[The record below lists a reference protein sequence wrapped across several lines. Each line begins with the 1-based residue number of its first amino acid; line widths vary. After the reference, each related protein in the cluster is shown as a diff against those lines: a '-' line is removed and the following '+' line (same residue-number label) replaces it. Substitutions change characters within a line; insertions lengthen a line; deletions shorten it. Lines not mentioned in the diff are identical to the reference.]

1 MGLRRQTTSRRRP
14 SMSLPCFAACA
25 ALLSAAVVRADAEIL
40 PDGGGKRVAVSS
52 PQIKNPVAVRYAR
65 AGIPAEAPCRAGEP
79 NIVVILA
86 DDLGYGDVGV
96 CNPKSKIPTPHI
108 DHLADGGML
117 FTDAHAASATCTPS
131 RYGLLT
137 GINPARTGVLNTL
150 LQRGEPIIAQDEP
163 TLGAFLKEQGY
174 ETHMIGKWHL
184 GFETGQP
191 EGKRRIPSGPLRG
204 GPLDRGF
211 DSFFGIAASPGDPP
225 LCFLRGREAEVSP
238 DFAQEEVSPSFCREA
253 VGIIHAHA
261 AKKTEQP
268 LFLYYASPLPHRP
281 WVPTADFRG
290 KSGLGDY
297 GDFVMQ
303 LDDVVGRIEQALQET
318 GLDKNTLLVFT
329 SDNGPSPA
337 AVETMKGAAHDCAG
351 GFRGMKSDAWEG
363 GHRVPL
369 IAKWPGHI
377 PPGMRSAAMINATD
391 LFATIAEILAVP
403 LPDGAVD
410 STSFLA
416 VLRDPA
422 VVHPRPSM
430 VTAKHAIRRDNWK
443 LVSAKKQKDA
453 AVLGLTDF
461 GLYDLD
467 QDTAETTDVL
477 AAHRGKADELFTD
490 FRRFAAQRALKQ
502 EVEQIGPQTSSSG
515 ESRP

>member
-1 MGLRRQTTSRRRP
+1 MKIPIACMLAT
-14 SMSLPCFAACA
+14 MAAA
-25 ALLSAAVVRADAEIL
+25 A
-40 PDGGGKRVAVSS
+40 PG
-52 PQIKNPVAVRYAR
+52 R
-65 AGIPAEAPCRAGEP
+65 AGQP

-96 CNPKSKIPTPHI
+96 CHPESKIPTPNI
-108 DHLADGGML
+108 DRLAAEGLL
-117 FTDAHAASATCTPS
+117 FTDAHSASGTCTPS

-150 LQRGEPIIAQDEP
+150 LQKGDPIIAEDEP
-163 TLGAFLKEQGY
+163 TLGAFLKEHGY

-184 GFETGQP
+184 GFEKENSG
-191 EGKRRIPSGPLRG
+191 EKHGKLSGPLHG

-290 KSGLGDY
+290 KSGAGDY

-303 LDDVVGRIEQALQET
+303 LDGVVGRIDRALWET
-318 GLDKNTLLVFT
+318 GLDKNTLLIFT

-337 AVETMKGAAHDCAG
+337 AVEAMRAAGHDCAG
-351 GFRGMKSDAWEG
+351 GLRGMKSDAWEG

-377 PPGMRSAAMINATD
+377 PPGTRSAAVINATD

-403 LPDGAVD
+403 PPDGAVD

-416 VLRDPA
+416 VLSDPA
-422 VVHPRPSM
+422 VVHPRPPM
-430 VTAKHAIRRDNWK
+430 VTARHAIRRGNWK
-443 LVSAKKQKDA
+443 LLSKRRQVDA
-453 AVLGLTDF
+453 AELNLADF
-461 GLYDLD
+461 ALYDLD
-467 QDTAETTDVL
+467 ADLAESTDLL
-477 AAHRGKADELFTD
+477 AAHRGQADPLFTA
-490 FRRFAAQRALKQ
+490 FQQFTKERRLKVRSQ
-502 EVEQIGPQTSSSG
+502 P
-515 ESRP
+515 